1 MIPVA
6 IASIENDYEREFM
19 RNLYDKFYRVA
30 EARAYAILHSHEDAE
45 EAVQDSFVKLIDKIP
60 KIIKLSN
67 EKLAAYVVI
76 TVKNTAIDSFRK
88 RNNEVNRKF
97 SFDEDEAVENLA
109 DTKPLP
115 EELYL
120 KQEELEELSIILNLL
135 LEKYKII
142 LEAKYVLE
150 QSDKEIG
157 EMLGVSE
164 KSVRMYLTRARRQ
177 AYELLK
183 GGVVHGTK

>member
-6 IASIENDYEREFM
+6 ISVIENDYEREFM
-19 RNLYDKFYRVA
+19 RNLYDKFYKIA
-30 EARAYAILHSHEDAE
+30 EMRAYAILHSHEDAE
-45 EAVQDSFVKLIDKIP
+45 EAVQDAFVKLIDKLP
-60 KIIKLSN
+60 KIIELDS

-76 TVKNTAIDSFRK
+76 TVKNTAIDHFRK
-88 RNNEVNRKF
+88 RNFEVGRKF
-97 SFDEDEAVENLA
+97 SFDEDNIVESLV

-115 EELYL
+115 EDIYL
-120 KQEELEELSIILNLL
+120 KQEEMEELSVALKLL
-135 LEKYKII
+135 PEKYKMI
-142 LEAKYVLE
+142 LEAKYVLG
-150 QSDKEIG
+150 QSDREIG

-183 GGVVHGTK
+183 GGVVHEEK